1 MKGCGDVLDA
11 ATHAALAALS
21 CRPPDG
27 DLGIQEP
34 GTRLPVVIT
43 VRVWA
48 VQRDSAFLVI
58 AGNRLIWGNNKLQ
71 SALRAH

>member
-1 MKGCGDVLDA
+1 MKNCGDVLDA

-21 CRPPDG
+21 CRSPDG

-34 GTRLPVVIT
+34 GTGLAVVIT

-58 AGNRLIWGNNKLQ
+58 AGNRLIWGNNKLK